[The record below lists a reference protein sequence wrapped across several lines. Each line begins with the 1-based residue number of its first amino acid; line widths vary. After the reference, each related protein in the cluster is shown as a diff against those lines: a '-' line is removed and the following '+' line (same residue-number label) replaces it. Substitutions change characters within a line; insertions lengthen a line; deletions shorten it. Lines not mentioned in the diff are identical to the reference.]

1 MTRVSHRVRGLGR
14 EHVAQAFDARML
26 SFATTVVLVV
36 LLVVFYA
43 VMMVNMKAISDRI
56 DEINTH
62 PYPVTVAAG
71 EAETYL
77 VQLRTLAERLA
88 YVRTPEAVDA
98 VEAEYESIDREITEP
113 LAVIADQCRSSPEA
127 AAALVERYDTLKAEQ
142 RHLIAQCRDPLSA
155 DADVQRTVDE
165 QVDPLIDGMLEL
177 NAEVIDH
184 SRQSFSSLFDL
195 AVKAC
200 TETAVYASVLM
211 AGVLAV
217 LAIFLVTVRRRNAER
232 DRLQKNLEAAL
243 ETARYA
249 SKAKSQFLA
258 SMSHDIRTPCSA
270 IVGLTEIAERHVD
283 DVERVSECL
292 SKISLSS
299 HHLIS
304 LINDVLDMSKIESGQ
319 LLLSDE
325 PFSLEE
331 LISIIEVIAQQQAHT
346 KQLSFVV
353 EAANVA
359 GVYVR
364 GDALRVQQVLLNLIG
379 NAVKYT
385 EPGGKVRLRVD
396 LERPGCVS
404 ADRARCRES
413 IMVLRDELP
422 TSGFPNVPCG
432 GQGSCG
438 IVLYRFEIEDNG
450 IGMTAD
456 FVGRIFDPFER
467 ERTDE
472 TRGIEGTGLGMS
484 ITKSIIDQMGGT
496 IEVSSERHRG
506 TKFTVEL
513 PLRLETADVA
523 TALSSKDEPPVLPKR
538 VDFSGARVL
547 LAEDN
552 DINAE
557 IACDIIGRTRVE
569 VTWAHDGA
577 EAVKAV
583 LEVPEGWFDI
593 VFMDVEMPNMD
604 GLEASR
610 VLHETCEREGRAR
623 PVIVAM
629 TANAYVEDR
638 TRAFEAGMD
647 DYVVKP
653 FGFADLCDVMDAHV
667 PARTVS
673 ST

>member
-1 MTRVSHRVRGLGR
+1 MTRVSHRARGLGR
-14 EHVAQAFDARML
+14 DHVARAFDARML
-26 SFATTVVLVV
+26 SFTTTVALVV

-43 VMMVNMKAISDRI
+43 VMMVNMRAISDRI

-71 EAETYL
+71 EVETYL

-88 YVRTPEAVDA
+88 YVRTVEAVDA
-98 VEAEYESIDREITEP
+98 VEAEYESIDQEIAEP
-113 LAVIADQCRSSPEA
+113 LAIIASQCRSSPDEA
-127 AAALVERYDTLKAEQ
+127 AALEERYETLKSKQ
-142 RHLIAQCRDPLSA
+142 QSLISQCRDPLA
-155 DADVQRTVDE
+155 TDAEVELTVNE
-165 QVDPLIDGMLEL
+165 QVGPLVNGMLEL
-177 NAEVIDH
+177 NSEVIDH
-184 SRQSFSSLFDL
+184 SRQSLSSLFDL
-195 AVKAC
+195 AGKAC
-200 TETAVYASVLM
+200 AETAVYASVLM

-217 LAIFLVTVRRRNAER
+217 LAIFLVTIKRRNAER

-243 ETARYA
+243 ETARHA

-270 IVGLTEIAERHVD
+270 IVGLTEIAERHVGD
-283 DVERVSECL
+283 TERVEECL

-319 LLLSDE
+319 LMLSDE
-325 PFSLEE
+325 PFCLEE
-331 LISIIEVIAQQQAHT
+331 LISIIDVIAQQQAHT
-346 KQLSFVV
+346 KQLSFCV
-353 EAANVA
+353 EASDVA

-385 EPGGKVRLRVD
+385 EPGGRVCLRVS

-404 ADRARCRES
+404 PERARCSEAVM
-413 IMVLRDELP
+413 ILRDSL
-422 TSGFPNVPCG
+422 SGGFPEEPCG
-432 GQGSCG
+432 GRGVCG
-438 IVLYRFEIEDNG
+438 ISLYRFEIEDNG

-472 TRGIEGTGLGMS
+472 TRGIEGTGLGMA

-496 IEVSSERHRG
+496 IDVKSERHRG
-506 TKFTVEL
+506 TTFTVEL
-513 PLRLETADVA
+513 PLRLETADA
-523 TALSSKDEPPVLPKR
+523 ALALSTQGEAPVLPKR

-557 IACDIIGRTRVE
+557 IACDIIGRTRAE

-583 LEVPEGWFDI
+583 LDVPDGWFDI
-593 VFMDVEMPNMD
+593 VFMDVEMPKMN

-610 VLHETCEREGRAR
+610 MLYETCEREGRAR

-653 FGFADLCDVMDAHV
+653 FGFADLCDVMDAHL
-667 PARTVS
+667 PARTVPS
-673 ST
+673 A

>member
-155 DADVQRTVDE
+155 DADVQHTVDE

-319 LLLSDE
+319 LMLSDE

-385 EPGGKVRLRVD
+385 EPGGKVRLSVD

-523 TALSSKDEPPVLPKR
+523 TALTSEEEPPVLPKR

-557 IACDIIGRTRVE
+557 IACDIIGRTRAE